1 MKLILLNDIIYIMND
16 KIKFINNINQDN
28 LNENKTKKF
37 VSSSNTNPI
46 LKAFFE
52 FKKENKNKFTLMDL
66 FR

>member
-1 MKLILLNDIIYIMND
+1 MND
-16 KIKFINNINQDN
+16 KIKFINNIKQDN
-28 LNENKTKKF
+28 LSDNKTKKF
-37 VSSSNTNPI
+37 VSSSSNTNPI

>member
-1 MKLILLNDIIYIMND
+1 MND

-46 LKAFFE
+46 LKAFLE
-52 FKKENKNKFTLMDL
+52 YNKQNKNQFTLKDL

>member
-1 MKLILLNDIIYIMND
+1 MHTMND

-46 LKAFFE
+46 LKAFLE
-52 FKKENKNKFTLMDL
+52 YNKQNKNQFTLKDL